1 MGWKEW
7 QKKARNIIL
16 SHLHLFIMLL
26 KILTQELDARTPVL
40 SLLCLYTEMKSPSF
54 LHSFSTSYAFKDR
67 FPSWATALQQEL
79 ISSLSNTTPKSFP
92 ELLLSR
98 QGVQSLLKTPY
109 QQARV
114 LCSSLF
120 PNNFVASI
128 SSVFTLTARLLMQM
142 SLPLKRSEGSY
153 GKCSPP
159 VIISIWDWWSRFL
172 AIQHRFTG
180 RCRVIYKCPVMWGY
194 IKHLYKPVLYLYNY

>member
-16 SHLHLFIMLL
+16 SHLHLFITLL
-26 KILTQELDARTPVL
+26 KILTQELGARTPVL
-40 SLLCLYTEMKSPSF
+40 ALLCLYTEMKSPSF
-54 LHSFSTSYAFKDR
+54 LHSSSTSYAFKDR

-79 ISSLSNTTPKSFP
+79 ISSLSNTTSKSFP
-92 ELLLSR
+92 ELLLPR

-114 LCSSLF
+114 LCSLLF
-120 PNNFVASI
+120 PSNFVDSI

-142 SLPLKRSEGSY
+142 SLPLKRSEGSC
-153 GKCSPP
+153 GKRLSSC
-159 VIISIWDWWSRFL
+159 D
-172 AIQHRFTG
+172 
-180 RCRVIYKCPVMWGY
+180 
-194 IKHLYKPVLYLYNY
+194 HLHLRLMEPFPSHSTPLYW